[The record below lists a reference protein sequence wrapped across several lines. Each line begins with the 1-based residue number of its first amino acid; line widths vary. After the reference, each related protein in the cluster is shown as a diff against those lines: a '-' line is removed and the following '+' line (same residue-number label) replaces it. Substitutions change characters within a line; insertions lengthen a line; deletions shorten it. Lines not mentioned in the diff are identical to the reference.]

1 MIDTDFG
8 SFKIFSQHTKR
19 YSYISNIDKT
29 PSISRGSLR
38 SA

>member
-8 SFKIFSQHTKR
+8 TFKLFSLHTKR

-29 PSISRGSLR
+29 PSISPGSLR